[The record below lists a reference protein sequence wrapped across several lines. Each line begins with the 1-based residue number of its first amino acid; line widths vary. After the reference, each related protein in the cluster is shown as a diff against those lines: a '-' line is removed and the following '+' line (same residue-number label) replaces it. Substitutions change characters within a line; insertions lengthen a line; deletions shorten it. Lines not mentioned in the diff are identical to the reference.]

1 MHRKST
7 LLAAALALAG
17 GAVSAQT
24 IQFTPQDAVT
34 LTQLFNPDGG
44 VFAAGT
50 FTQGQRGVF
59 TAGGDGAFQLTY
71 LGQESAFSDRIRIEV
86 DSNQLTEFNQVGDT
100 IMGPMVAGGVPLSF
114 EFVGGLGFVVPN
126 GTVFTDV
133 NPSFALLGTDV
144 QTDIGTFA
152 YVLGFNDAANHDDW
166 DDFVVG
172 LNTAPIPEPQTY
184 ALLLAGLGVVG
195 FVARRRKGG

>member
-7 LLAAALALAG
+7 LVAAVLALVAG
-17 GAVSAQT
+17 AASAQSIDFT
-24 IQFTPQDAVT
+24 QQDTVQF
-34 LTQLFNPDGG
+34 TQLFDPDGG

-50 FTQGQRGVF
+50 FTEGQRGVF
-59 TAGGDGAFQLTY
+59 TAGGDGAFELTY
-71 LGQESAFSDRIRIEV
+71 LGQESAFSDRIRIEI

-100 IMGPMVAGGVPLSF
+100 ITGPMVAGTPLSF
-114 EFVGGLGFVVPN
+114 EFVGGLGFVVAN
-126 GTVFTDV
+126 GTVFADT
-133 NPSFALLGTDV
+133 NPSFSLLGTNV
-144 QTDIGTFA
+144 QTNMGTFA

-195 FVARRRKGG
+195 FVARRRKTG